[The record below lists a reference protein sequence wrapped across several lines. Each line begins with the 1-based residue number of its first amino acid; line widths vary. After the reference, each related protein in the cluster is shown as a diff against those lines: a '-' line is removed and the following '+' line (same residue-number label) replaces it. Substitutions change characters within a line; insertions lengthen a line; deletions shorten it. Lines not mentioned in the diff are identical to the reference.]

1 MDILEISQTG
11 AIMVLAFAV
20 IILAKTVRNEREIK
34 NMIFRELERHRFVR
48 NKLYESLADPARIEA
63 DFEKS
68 ARMREMRD
76 ANRTT
81 LPREGAGAGPPAK
94 VYRPKFRNAR
104 PGNWRQ
110 PRP

>member
-1 MDILEISQTG
+1 VDMLEISQTG
-11 AIMVLAFAV
+11 AIIVLAFAV

-34 NMIFRELERHRFVR
+34 KMIFRELDRHRYVR

-68 ARMREMRD
+68 ARAREMRD

-81 LPREGAGAGPPAK
+81 LPREGAGPPAK

>member
-1 MDILEISQTG
+1 MDVLEISQTG
-11 AIMVLAFAV
+11 AIIVLSLTV
-20 IILAKTVRNEREIK
+20 VILANFLETQRQSLQETRKELANHREVRS
-34 NMIFRELERHRFVR
+34 
-48 NKLYESLADPARIEA
+48 KLYWELADPAKIEA

-68 ARMREMRD
+68 AMMREMRD

-81 LPREGAGAGPPAK
+81 LPREGAGPPAK
-94 VYRPKFRNAR
+94 VYRPKFRNQK